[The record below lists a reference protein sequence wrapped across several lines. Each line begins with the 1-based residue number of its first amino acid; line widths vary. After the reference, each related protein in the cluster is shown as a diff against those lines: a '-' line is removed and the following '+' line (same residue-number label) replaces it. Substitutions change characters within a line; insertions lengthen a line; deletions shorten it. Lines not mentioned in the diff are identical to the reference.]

1 MLVKKILIYVGGIGL
16 LASPF
21 YLTPRAVTIKKVTC
35 ASQFGPCN
43 SQIQSQ
49 LDLLSNGKLAVV
61 RSEIQKTL
69 AQNVLVKEYFIQF
82 RFPNEIKVDL
92 LEAKP
97 KYALKDKN
105 NNILLV
111 DERGIAITQ
120 SSLSSLPTV
129 ELDGELPE
137 VGEEIDKKLLF
148 ASELIYDMNS
158 LYGIDK
164 GAIIA
169 DSLELEDAK
178 GLIIRFPLEGDR
190 QVLVGSLVLIIS
202 RLNTPD
208 EITRIEGITD
218 VKEIDLR
225 YKNPVLR

>member
-1 MLVKKILIYVGGIGL
+1 MKVKKILISLCAVGI
-16 LASPF
+16 LATPF
-21 YLTPRAVTIKKVTC
+21 YLTPRLVTIKKVRC

-43 SQIQSQ
+43 SQISSQ
-49 LDLLSNGKLAVV
+49 LDLLSNGKLAMV
-61 RSEIQKTL
+61 RDEIQKTL
-69 AQNVLVKEYFIQF
+69 DKNVLVKEYFVQF
-82 RFPNEIKVDL
+82 SFPNEIKVDL

-105 NNILLV
+105 NKILLV

-129 ELDGELPE
+129 EIDGVLPE
-137 VGEEIDKKLLF
+137 VAEEVDEKFLF
-148 ASELIYDMNS
+148 AAEIIYDMFS

-164 GAIIA
+164 GAIVA
-169 DSLELEDAK
+169 DSLELHNTYGVK
-178 GLIIRFPLEGDR
+178 ILFPLEGDR
-190 QVLVGSLVLIIS
+190 QVLLGSLVLILS

-208 EITRIEGITD
+208 EITKINE
-218 VKEIDLR
+218 VSEIDLR